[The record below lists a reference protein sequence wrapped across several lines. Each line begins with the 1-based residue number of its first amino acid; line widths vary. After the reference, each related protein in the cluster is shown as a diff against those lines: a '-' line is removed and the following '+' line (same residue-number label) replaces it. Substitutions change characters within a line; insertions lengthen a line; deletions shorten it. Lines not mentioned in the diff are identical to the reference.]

1 MKVEEKGHEENK
13 LHRLQTEGE
22 EKKNTHK
29 HTDRENTFGMRGP
42 TDLFSRKWI
51 SKEPAAWMCT
61 NECVRLLGLSEGN
74 QTRQVLRS
82 CQIAAESMHLIWSVC
97 FNGFTADG
105 ADCKWSALTHTHT
118 QMQPTEDVWYGIQPI
133 T

>member
-118 QMQPTEDVWYGIQPI
+118 HTNAAH
-133 T
+133 